1 MSRLDKLYDTMAS
14 LKELGLTINDDLVKE
29 VNELEEHSRILQY

>member
-1 MSRLDKLYDTMAS
+1 MSRLDKLYDTMAN

-29 VNELEEHSRILQY
+29 VNELEEELIKP